1 MRKIRGVATSGGV
14 ACGLV
19 HFVYDP
25 VAAPVFC
32 KAADV
37 QQELARVELAWETA
51 REELDLLC
59 GIAGREIGGECEKI
73 FEIHRMM
80 LDDEDYSEAV
90 RRVILEQGACAE
102 FAVRR
107 ATIQLGA
114 MFSGMEDAYMRARIA
129 DVQDIGRRL
138 LHALNPALTVQPPLP
153 EGCVAAAPY
162 FTPSQILQLCGD
174 GVRGFLAQEGSSKS
188 HAAILARMLDVPAVT
203 ALGASYSRL
212 YDGGMVIAD
221 GFTGDI
227 ILDPDDRALAAYR
240 EYAKRPAVREETL
253 RQLCSL
259 PARTRGGRRVGILAN
274 IWKTSDLPLVVSSGA
289 EGVGLFRTESL
300 FRNRTEPP
308 GEEEQLRIYRSAA
321 RQLGDHPMTVR
332 TASLGAH
339 SQVSCIPY
347 EEEPNPVMGVRGIR
361 FSLEHPDLFS
371 AQLRALLRAAADFP
385 VGLTFPM
392 VTGVEELRRAKE
404 LLHHAMEELRDRNV
418 PFCENIRVGVMV
430 DTPAAALI
438 AEALAREVD
447 FFDVGTNGL
456 TQFAL
461 AADRANPALTTL
473 YDFHHPAV
481 LELVKRAVF
490 AAKNAG
496 IPAIICG
503 DAAADPL
510 MLGFFLSLGVEALSV
525 APSSVLE
532 LRRAVRSME

>member
-1 MRKIRGVATSGGV
+1 M
-14 ACGLV
+14 
-19 HFVYDP
+19 
-25 VAAPVFC
+25 
-32 KAADV
+32 
-37 QQELARVELAWETA
+37 
-51 REELDLLC
+51 
-59 GIAGREIGGECEKI
+59 
-73 FEIHRMM
+73 
-80 LDDEDYSEAV
+80 
-90 RRVILEQGACAE
+90 
-102 FAVRR
+102 
-107 ATIQLGA
+107 
-114 MFSGMEDAYMRARIA
+114 
-129 DVQDIGRRL
+129 
-138 LHALNPALTVQPPLP
+138 
-153 EGCVAAAPY
+153 
-162 FTPSQILQLCGD
+162 
-174 GVRGFLAQEGSSKS
+174 
-188 HAAILARMLDVPAVT
+188 
-203 ALGASYSRL
+203 
-212 YDGGMVIAD
+212 
-221 GFTGDI
+221 
-227 ILDPDDRALAAYR
+227 
-240 EYAKRPAVREETL
+240 
-253 RQLCSL
+253 
-259 PARTRGGRRVGILAN
+259 
-274 IWKTSDLPLVVSSGA
+274 
-289 EGVGLFRTESL
+289 
-300 FRNRTEPP
+300 
-308 GEEEQLRIYRSAA
+308 
-321 RQLGDHPMTVR
+321 
-332 TASLGAH
+332 
-339 SQVSCIPY
+339 
-347 EEEPNPVMGVRGIR
+347 MGVRGIR

-392 VTGVEELRRAKE
+392 VTGVEELRCAKE